1 MHWDERIGRRLRLKD
16 LHTLQMVAE
25 VGSMAKASRQLALSQ
40 PAISKAI
47 SDMEHTLGSPLLDRS
62 SRGVVLTEH
71 GRILVERKIDIPRPR
86 DLDVTFTQGF
96 QDIVHELRSHIV
108 KARQ

>member
-1 MHWDERIGRRLRLKD
+1 
-16 LHTLQMVAE
+16 VF
-25 VGSMAKASRQLALSQ
+25 LA
-40 PAISKAI
+40 
-47 SDMEHTLGSPLLDRS
+47 DRVFVMS
-62 SRGVVLTEH
+62 SRP